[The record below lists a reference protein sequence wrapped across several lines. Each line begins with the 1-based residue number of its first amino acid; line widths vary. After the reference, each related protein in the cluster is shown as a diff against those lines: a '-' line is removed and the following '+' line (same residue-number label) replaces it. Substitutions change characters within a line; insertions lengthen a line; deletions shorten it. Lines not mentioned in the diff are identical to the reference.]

1 MANDKRE
8 ELEKRVQRK
17 FVEHAVF
24 RWESAVVIA
33 LTLVSAATLFLF
45 KDASFVPDSAWMW
58 TMLAGLLAEG
68 GLIASSLTDKQLFQK
83 VMAEAL
89 RRDFD
94 PKTITDRR
102 LRAQFEEALDYRTR
116 IEAAI
121 QEQPDGLLK
130 DELLNTFSQID
141 DWLEHI
147 YNLTHKLSRYRA
159 QQQKIERDK
168 ARAQQRIENL
178 QTDFITEDDPTVKKQ
193 MMATIKSLQRQLE
206 TLAGVENAMQRAQLQ
221 VDNSLAH
228 LGTIYSQTLL
238 MNAREIDSGRAN
250 RLRQEIAEE
259 VIELGDVLLAMDEV
273 YAVETI

>member
-1 MANDKRE
+1 MSNDKRE

-17 FVEHAVF
+17 FVEHALF
-24 RWESAVVIA
+24 RWESAVIVGLTVFLSA
-33 LTLVSAATLFLF
+33 LAVFLG
-45 KDASFVPDSAWMW
+45 DVGFVPHPGWIL
-58 TMLAGLLAEG
+58 TAGALAEA
-68 GLIASSLTDKQLFQK
+68 GLIASSLTDKQLYQK

-94 PKTITDRR
+94 PKTIADRR
-102 LRAQFEEALDYRTR
+102 LRLQFEEALDYRTR
-116 IEAAI
+116 IENAI

-130 DELLNTFSQID
+130 DELFNTFGQID

-147 YNLTHKLSRYRA
+147 YNLTQKLSRYR
-159 QQQKIERDK
+159 QRQQKISQDK
-168 ARAQQRIENL
+168 ARAQQRIEDL
-178 QTDFITEDDPTVKKQ
+178 QTEFIGEDDPAVKKQ
-193 MMATIKSLQRQLE
+193 MMATVQSLKRQLD

-221 VDNSLAH
+221 IDNSLAH

-259 VIELGDVLLAMDEV
+259 VTELGEVLLAMDEV
-273 YAVETI
+273 YTAEAI

>member
-1 MANDKRE
+1 MSNDKRE

-17 FVEHAVF
+17 FVEHALF
-24 RWESAVVIA
+24 RWESAVIVGLTVFLSA
-33 LTLVSAATLFLF
+33 LAVFLG
-45 KDASFVPDSAWMW
+45 DVGFVPHPGWIL
-58 TMLAGLLAEG
+58 TAGALAEA
-68 GLIASSLTDKQLFQK
+68 GLIASSLTDKQLYQK

-94 PKTITDRR
+94 SKTIADRKLR
-102 LRAQFEEALDYRTR
+102 LQFEEALDYRTR
-116 IEAAI
+116 IENAI

-130 DELLNTFSQID
+130 DELFNTFGQID

-147 YNLTHKLSRYRA
+147 YNLTQKLSRYR
-159 QQQKIERDK
+159 QRQQKISQDK
-168 ARAQQRIENL
+168 ARAQQRIEDL
-178 QTDFITEDDPTVKKQ
+178 QTEFIGEDDPAVKKQ
-193 MMATIKSLQRQLE
+193 MMATVQSLKRQLD

-221 VDNSLAH
+221 IDNSLAH

-259 VIELGDVLLAMDEV
+259 VTELGEVLLAMDEV
-273 YAVETI
+273 YTAEAI